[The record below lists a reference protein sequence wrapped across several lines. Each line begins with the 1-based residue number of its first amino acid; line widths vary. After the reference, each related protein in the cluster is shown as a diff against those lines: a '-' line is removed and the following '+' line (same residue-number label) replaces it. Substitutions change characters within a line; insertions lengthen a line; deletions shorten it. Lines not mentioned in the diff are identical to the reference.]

1 MMAGSSPR
9 VVLLPCLLLALAA
22 GASDGVE
29 ASQSQAA
36 SPPHPSPTAAITI
49 DYPEEGSIFP
59 PEITPPTFL
68 WRDSG
73 KGVASWQI
81 DVSFGDQAPSI
92 HATSRGERLRIGS
105 IDPDCVADTNQP
117 PQLTPQLAAAHSWT
131 PDPVAWQAIKRHSV
145 SRAATVTITGFR
157 GDAPRQAV
165 SRGKVAM
172 RTSKD
177 AVGAPIFYRDVPL
190 MPSELEKGVIK
201 PLAAEAIPLV
211 AWRVRNVGEVRSRV
225 VMDNLPLCA
234 NCHSFSADG
243 KTMGMDLDGLQ
254 GNRGMYILA
263 PVAPEMTVRKQD
275 LIQWSSPQ
283 GKIKGSVRVGFMS
296 QVSPD
301 GQYVVTTVNPLSMTA
316 ASQEPP
322 SNYYVANFKDYR
334 FLQVFYPT
342 RGILS
347 WYSRQ
352 TGVLQPLPGADDP
365 RFVQMGAVWSPDNRY
380 LVFARAQATDPNP
393 PGVPLAQFA
402 NDPNELQIEYDLY
415 RIPFHNGQGGAP
427 EPIAGASGN
436 GISNTFPKVSPD
448 GRWIVFVQCRNGELM
463 RPDSQLYIVPAQ
475 GGRARRMRCNT
486 PRMNSWHSFSPN
498 GRWLVFSSKSRSPYT
513 QMYLTH
519 IDADGNDSP
528 PILIENSTASNR
540 AVNIPEFL
548 NVAPDGLRRIGGP
561 VLDYYRLF
569 NSAAY
574 LQRTRSYEA
583 SAAKWRQVL
592 ELSPDDEAA
601 HRNLGTVLLMTGHR
615 EESAAHF
622 RKASE
627 LKLRAALEAD
637 PTSAA
642 GFNDLGVL
650 LVQTGRVDEAVA
662 QFQKAAG
669 LQPDFAAARAN
680 LGGALLK
687 LGRLDEAL
695 LELRKAL
702 RSDPGYAPA
711 HYTLGLVLSQ
721 RGDAPGAI
729 REWRS
734 ALEFDPK
741 YADAHHRL
749 GDALYAQGRTAEAL
763 AHWRDGIQLQ
773 PNDAAALRR
782 AAWVLATSPDPT
794 IRNGGDALAFAVR
807 AVEISGGNDA
817 RLLDTL
823 AAAYAEKGQFANAAL
838 TARRAQAR
846 ASQENQPALADEI
859 AIRIALYETGQP
871 FRDRDPSADRR

>member
-1 MMAGSSPR
+1 MTAGLSAR
-9 VVLLPCLLLALAA
+9 MILLTGLLLA
-22 GASDGVE
+22 GVGGRG
-29 ASQSQAA
+29 SQTA
-36 SPPHPSPTAAITI
+36 SPPPARAAAKIAI

-59 PEITPPTFL
+59 PEITPPAFL
-68 WRDSG
+68 WRDAG
-73 KGVASWQI
+73 KAAAFWRI
-81 DVSFGDQAPSI
+81 DVSFGDGAAAI
-92 HATSRGERLRIGS
+92 HATSKGERLRIGT
-105 IDPDCVADTNQP
+105 IDPDCVADTNEP
-117 PQLTPQLAAAHSWT
+117 PKLTPQLAAAHSWT
-131 PDPVAWQAIKRHSV
+131 PDAAAWQAIKRHSV
-145 SRAATVTITGFR
+145 AGAATVTITGFS
-157 GDAPRQAV
+157 GDAAEQAV
-165 SRGKVAM
+165 SVGKVAM

-211 AWRVRNVGEVRSRV
+211 AWRVRNVGEARSRV
-225 VMDNLPLCA
+225 VMENLPLCA

-263 PVAPEMTVRKQD
+263 QVAPEMTVRKQD
-275 LIQWSSPQ
+275 LIQWSSPE
-283 GKIKGSVRVGFMS
+283 GKLKGSVRVGFMS

-301 GQYVVTTVNPLSMTA
+301 GQHVVTTVNPLAMGA
-316 ASQEPP
+316 ASAEPP

-352 TGVLQPLPGADDP
+352 TEVLQPLPGADDP
-365 RFVQMGAVWSPDNRY
+365 RFVQMGAVWSPDSQY
-380 LVFARAQATDPNP
+380 LVFARALATDPNP

-402 NDPNELQIEYDLY
+402 NDPNELQVKYDLY

-436 GISNTFPKVSPD
+436 GMSNTFPKVSPD

-463 RPDSQLYIVPAQ
+463 RPDSQLYIVPAR

-486 PRMNSWHSFSPN
+486 ARMNSWHSFSPN
-498 GRWLVFSSKSRSPYT
+498 SRWLVFSSKSRSPYT

-528 PILIENSTASNR
+528 PILIENSTAGNR
-540 AVNIPEFL
+540 AVNIPEFV

-592 ELSPDDEAA
+592 ELTPDDEAA

-622 RKASE
+622 RQASE
-627 LKLRAALEAD
+627 LKLRAALQAD
-637 PTSAA
+637 PGSAA

-650 LVQTGRVDEAVA
+650 LVQMGRLEESVA
-662 QFQKAAG
+662 QFAKAAE
-669 LQPDFAAARAN
+669 LKPDFAAARAN
-680 LGGALLK
+680 LGGALVK
-687 LGRLDEAL
+687 LGRLDEAER
-695 LELRKAL
+695 ELRQAL
-702 RSDPGYAPA
+702 ESDGRYAPA
-711 HYTLGLVLSQ
+711 HYALGLVLSQ
-721 RGDAPGAI
+721 RGDVQGAI
-729 REWRS
+729 REWRGT
-734 ALEFDPK
+734 LEIDPK
-741 YADAHHRL
+741 YAEAHQRL

-763 AHWRDGIQLQ
+763 AHWRGGIQLQ
-773 PNDAAALRR
+773 PNDAVALRR
-782 AAWVLATSPDPT
+782 AAWVLATSPDAA
-794 IRNGGDALAFAVR
+794 IRNGGEALAFAVR

-846 ASQENQPALADEI
+846 ALQEKQPALAEEI
-859 AIRIALYETGQP
+859 GIRIALYEKEQP
-871 FRDRDPSADRR
+871 FRDRDASAGRR

>member
-1 MMAGSSPR
+1 MAGMSPR

-29 ASQSQAA
+29 VRESQAA
-36 SPPHPSPTAAITI
+36 RPPLARTVVAITI
-49 DYPEEGSIFP
+49 DYPVEGSIFP

-68 WRDSG
+68 WRDGG
-73 KGVASWQI
+73 KGVTSWRI
-81 DVSFGDQAPSI
+81 DVSFGNGQATI
-92 HATSRGERLRIGS
+92 HATSKGERLRIGR
-105 IDPDCVADTNQP
+105 IDPDCVADTNEP
-117 PQLTPQLAAAHSWT
+117 PKLTPQLTAAHSWT
-131 PDPVAWQAIKRHSV
+131 PDPAMWQAIKRYSA
-145 SRAATVTITGFR
+145 SSAATLTITGFR
-157 GDAPRQAV
+157 GEAPEQAV
-165 SRGKVAM
+165 SRGKVSI
-172 RTSKD
+172 RTSSD

-225 VMDNLPLCA
+225 VMENLPLCA

-263 PVAPEMTVRKQD
+263 PVAPEMAIRKQD
-275 LIQWSSPQ
+275 LIQWSSPE
-283 GKIKGSVRVGFMS
+283 GKLKGSVRVGFMS

-301 GQYVVTTVNPLSMTA
+301 GQYVVTTINPASMA
-316 ASQEPP
+316 ATSQEPP

-347 WYSRQ
+347 WYSRK

-365 RFVQMGAVWSPDNRY
+365 QFVQMGAVWGPDSQY

-402 NDPNELQIEYDLY
+402 NDPNELQLKYDLY
-415 RIPFHNGQGGAP
+415 RVPFHNGQGGAP

-436 GISNTFPKVSPD
+436 GMSNTFPKVSPD

-463 RPDSQLYIVPAQ
+463 RPDSQLYIVPAG

-486 PRMNSWHSFSPN
+486 SRMNSWHSFSPN

-513 QMYLTH
+513 QLYLTH
-519 IDADGNDSP
+519 IDGEGNDSP
-528 PILIENSTASNR
+528 PILIENATAANR
-540 AVNIPEFL
+540 AANIPEFV
-548 NVAPDGLRRIGGP
+548 NVTADGLRQIGGP
-561 VLDYYRLF
+561 VIDYYRLF

-574 LQRTRSYEA
+574 LQRTRSFEA
-583 SAAKWRQVL
+583 SAAKWRKVL

-601 HRNLGTVLLMTGHR
+601 HRNLGTVLIMTGHR

-622 RKASE
+622 RKAAE
-627 LKLRAALEAD
+627 IKLRAALEAD
-637 PTSAA
+637 PTSARR
-642 GFNDLGVL
+642 FNDLGVL
-650 LVQTGRVDEAVA
+650 LVQTERLEESVTQFEKAVEL
-662 QFQKAAG
+662 K
-669 LQPDFAAARAN
+669 PDFAAARTN
-680 LGGALLK
+680 LGGALVK
-687 LGRLDEAL
+687 VGRLDEAL
-695 LELRKAL
+695 IELRKAL
-702 RSDPGYAPA
+702 ESDARYAPA

-721 RGDAPGAI
+721 RGDAQGAI

-734 ALEFDPK
+734 ALDLDPN
-741 YADAHHRL
+741 YAEAHYRL
-749 GDALYAQGRTAEAL
+749 GDELYAQGRTAEAL

-773 PNDAAALRR
+773 PNDAPTLRR
-782 AAWVLATSPDPT
+782 AAWVLATSPDST
-794 IRNGGDALAFAVR
+794 IRSGVEALAFAVR
-807 AVEISGGNDA
+807 AVQLSGGKDA
-817 RLLDTL
+817 RILDTL

-859 AIRIALYETGQP
+859 GIRIALYEADQP
-871 FRDRDPSADRR
+871 FRDR